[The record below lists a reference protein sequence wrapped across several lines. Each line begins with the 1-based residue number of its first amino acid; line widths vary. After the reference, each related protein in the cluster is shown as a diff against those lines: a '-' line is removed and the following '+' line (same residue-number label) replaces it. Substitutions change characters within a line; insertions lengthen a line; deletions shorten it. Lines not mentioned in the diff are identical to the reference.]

1 MRNPFTKWV
10 IKKIRNTFFPGS
22 ALYWERHYSRD
33 GDSGS
38 GSYGRSAEYKA
49 DFLNRFVGDEH
60 IQSVIEFGCGDGN
73 QAMQF
78 HFPSYIGLDVSSTA
92 VEKCKEVCKDDPSKQ
107 FFVSNKKES
116 KLKAEL
122 VLSLDV
128 VYHLIEKEVYETYM
142 NQLFDAATR
151 FVIIYAW
158 DVESDKNYHVKHR
171 KFSEW
176 IKENVPDFKLFNKI
190 KNSTFSDFYIYQR
203 INPGYNKSMK
213 SV

>member
-1 MRNPFTKWV
+1 MINRARNIT
-10 IKKIRNTFFPGS
+10 FPGS
-22 ALYWERHYSRD
+22 ALYWEKRYRKN
-33 GDSGS
+33 GNSGS

-49 DFLNRFVGDEH
+49 DFLNQFVEEER

-78 HFPSYIGLDVSSTA
+78 HFPSYVGLDVSATA
-92 VEKCKEVCKDDPSKQ
+92 IERCKEVCKDDPSKQ
-107 FFVSNKKES
+107 FFVSDKKET

-176 IKENVPDFKLFNKI
+176 IKENVPDFRLFNKI
-190 KNSTFSDFYIYQR
+190 KNSTFSDFYIYER
-203 INPGYNKSMK
+203 VHSL
-213 SV
+213 